1 MPTNGSQETPYVY
14 QITVTRSTII
24 IMIISLGLGLTMH
37 TRPET
42 YATRVLPGD
51 KLAAA
56 AQDTRDRMLYTM
68 THDQSYAIHRQ
79 FY

>member
-1 MPTNGSQETPYVY
+1 
-14 QITVTRSTII
+14 
-24 IMIISLGLGLTMH
+24 MIISLGLGLTMH